1 MPTHST
7 APSPARQHAVSD
19 GCVVA
24 VRGAVVD
31 VRFADDQL
39 PAIDD
44 ALLILSDDLPPV
56 LAEVQAHLSETTVR
70 ALALQSTTGLR
81 RGSRVQACGG
91 PIRGTP
97 RADRAPFDSLCSAAA
112 RRADQRH

>member
-1 MPTHST
+1 MSTHPA
-7 APSPARQHAVSD
+7 APSPAGQPAVSD

-31 VRFADDQL
+31 VRFAGDQL

-44 ALLILSDDLPPV
+44 ALLILSDDLAPV

-70 ALALQSTTGLR
+70 ALALQSTAGLR
-81 RGSRVQACGG
+81 RGARVRACG
-91 PIRGTP
+91 
-97 RADRAPFDSLCSAAA
+97 
-112 RRADQRH
+112 